1 MSRGC
6 CRLYVQVEALPPWL
20 GLAMFSTPFRKSS
33 VRNHWDAC
41 SSLLFDPVLGE
52 RPRVPRGEV
61 VLGCR
66 SARSWGSALG
76 FRVVAAPSLH
86 ISLLGPGGEPAVAV
100 CGVNCRR
107 WQPRGLHEGTVPSRG
122 LTVRLRRSDAETKK
136 QQQQEQHQASAATVP
151 GDFFFLKK
159 SWTWIERLRLL

>member
-1 MSRGC
+1 MSRVC
-6 CRLYVQVEALPPWL
+6 CRLHVQVEAFPPWL
-20 GLAMFSTPFRKSS
+20 GLAIFSTRFRKSS

-107 WQPRGLHEGTVPSRG
+107 WQPRGLHEGIVPSRG

-136 QQQQEQHQASAATVP
+136 QQQQEQHQASAATVS
-151 GDFFFLKK
+151 GGLKK
-159 SWTWIERLRLL
+159 QNRRYIL

>member
-6 CRLYVQVEALPPWL
+6 CRLHVQVEALPPWL
-20 GLAMFSTPFRKSS
+20 GLAVVSTPFRKSS

-76 FRVVAAPSLH
+76 LRVVAAPSLH

-107 WQPRGLHEGTVPSRG
+107 WQPRGLHEGIAPSRG
-122 LTVRLRRSDAETKK
+122 LTVRLRRSDAETTKT
-136 QQQQEQHQASAATVP
+136 AAAGAAAGISSNSP
-151 GDFFFLKK
+151 RRFLK
-159 SWTWIERLRLL
+159 SWTWIERLQLL

>member
-1 MSRGC
+1 M
-6 CRLYVQVEALPPWL
+6 LP
-20 GLAMFSTPFRKSS
+20 
-33 VRNHWDAC
+33 
-41 SSLLFDPVLGE
+41 FDPSLGE

-122 LTVRLRRSDAETKK
+122 LTVRLTITDSEKHQQAAAATTSTSDST
-136 QQQQEQHQASAATVP
+136 STSTTVP
-151 GDFFFLKK
+151 GVLCCKQK
-159 SWTWIERLRLL
+159 HGLWIEISSILFEHNHNNKHSNTEQPRQGQQPQ